1 MKQLIPQKTYYE
13 EVSKIKTVDKTS
25 ITIFKNDLSV
35 KRFSEYTTE
44 DQEMIID
51 ELMKWRI
58 YFGILEEPTDVEYVI
73 NSQFI
78 VENYPLLN
86 ITDLELAKKLS
97 LTGEL
102 KIKQSITDISF
113 LKFSPLY
120 IGKILNEYVIY
131 KREAVHKV
139 KAELQKIENQKEI
152 IATPEEKLLTFRQYL
167 VHAFTKKLHAEEFD
181 DSGDSLFYFIQN
193 NNLLDFTEKLIQ
205 DSILYGKEHAQR
217 SQFGKSIKSVIG
229 SSNNIEKINFPEV
242 RKKFSRQYI
251 CNIWLDQMIEKKNI
265 KLSSKEELKVLYE
278 KINTFLDSITFEMI
292 DSKK

>member
-25 ITIFKNDLSV
+25 ITIFKNDISV
-35 KRFSEYTTE
+35 KRFSDFTTE

-102 KIKQSITDISF
+102 KIKQSITDIAF

-139 KAELQKIENQKEI
+139 KSELQKIENQKEI

-167 VHAFTKKLHAEEFD
+167 VHAFTKKLHGEEFD
-181 DSGDSLFYFIQN
+181 DAGDSLFYFIQN

-229 SSNNIEKINFPEV
+229 SSNQIEKINFSEV

-251 CNIWLDQMIEKKNI
+251 CNIWLDQMIENKNI
-265 KLSSKEELKVLYE
+265 NLYSKEELKILYE

>member
-58 YFGILEEPTDVEYVI
+58 YFGILEEPSDVEYVI

-102 KIKQSITDISF
+102 KIKQSITDIAF

-139 KAELQKIENQKEI
+139 KSELQKIENQKEI

-181 DSGDSLFYFIQN
+181 DFGDSLFYFIQN
-193 NNLLDFTEKLIQ
+193 NNLIDFNEKLIQ

-217 SQFGKSIKSVIG
+217 SQFGKSIKAVIG
-229 SSNNIEKINFPEV
+229 SSNKIEKINFPEV